1 MTSNSRHQV
10 EKEVLNLRREIDK
23 HNYHYYVLDDPLISD
38 AEYDQLFRRLLE
50 FEKERPDLATADS
63 PTQRVGAPPL
73 DKFKT
78 APHPLP
84 MLSLSN
90 AVGQQML
97 PKIKKINC
105 PAGQETRVSA
115 MQFTADKRNCFSPS
129 ISTLQFRQ
137 RTSGIGVCNGL
148 HCRH

>member
-1 MTSNSRHQV
+1 MAKTARPAAQ
-10 EKEVLNLRREIDK
+10 REIFDLRQQLDK
-23 HNYHYYVLDDPLISD
+23 HNYQYYVLDNPLISD
-38 AEYDQLFRRLLE
+38 AEYDRLFRRLVELE
-50 FEKERPDLATADS
+50 QEHPELATPDS
-63 PTQRVGAPPL
+63 PTQKVGAPPL

-78 APHPLP
+78 APHTLP